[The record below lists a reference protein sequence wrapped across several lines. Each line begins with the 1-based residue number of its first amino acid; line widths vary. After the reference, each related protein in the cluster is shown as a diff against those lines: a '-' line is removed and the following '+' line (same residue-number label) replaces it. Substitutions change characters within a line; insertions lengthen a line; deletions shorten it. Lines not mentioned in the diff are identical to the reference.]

1 MSVTHSLALSL
12 ALSLTLP
19 ACLVVGMSVATLAP
33 APALAQVVTQG
44 PTAAKSPGTARFKAQ
59 AASPQKAGSKSASA
73 KTSARKK
80 AVKATAATAA
90 AATTAASAGT
100 AYGRRDD
107 VLRFAAE
114 VAARHGLEPAT
125 LERQLGEARRLP
137 SVQRLI
143 MPPPAGTAKNWAAY
157 RDRFVEPQRIQA
169 GLAFWRA
176 HERWLEAAEARWG
189 VPASLIVGIIGVE
202 TFYGRHMG
210 SFRALDALATL
221 AFDFP
226 PGRRDRSE
234 FFRSELEQLLLLAH
248 REKVEPASYTG
259 SYAGAL
265 GLPQFMPGSLNRWAV
280 DFDEDGHIDLHRN
293 PADAIGSVAHY
304 LAAFGWVRD
313 MPTHYP
319 VAAPVDVSDRAH
331 LLGPDILPSFTPAQ
345 FAQRGAELPEPAR
358 THEGLLALV
367 ELQNGDAAPSFVAGT
382 SNFYAVTRYNWS
394 SYYAMAVIELGQ
406 AVRRVYRGAQ

>member
-1 MSVTHSLALSL
+1 
-12 ALSLTLP
+12 
-19 ACLVVGMSVATLAP
+19 
-33 APALAQVVTQG
+33 
-44 PTAAKSPGTARFKAQ
+44 
-59 AASPQKAGSKSASA
+59 
-73 KTSARKK
+73 
-80 AVKATAATAA
+80 
-90 AATTAASAGT
+90 
-100 AYGRRDD
+100 
-107 VLRFAAE
+107 
-114 VAARHGLEPAT
+114 
-125 LERQLGEARRLP
+125 
-137 SVQRLI
+137 
-143 MPPPAGTAKNWAAY
+143 
-157 RDRFVEPQRIQA
+157 
-169 GLAFWRA
+169 
-176 HERWLEAAEARWG
+176 

-234 FFRSELEQLLLLAH
+234 FFRSELENLLLLAH
-248 REKVEPASYTG
+248 REQVEPASYMG
-259 SYAGAL
+259 SFAGAL

-313 MPTHYP
+313 LPTHYA

-345 FAQRGAELPEPAR
+345 FAQRGAELPEAAR
-358 THEGLLALV
+358 QHEGLLALV